1 MGYLGMVLVQDIP
14 KNDPGRNH
22 ISLWIVLNGRGAIY
36 TFEYPISISG
46 DSPVYQ
52 LLYKVDASRMM
63 SNPTVLLTPNNHD
76 QHAANMQT
84 MTMRMDYFR
93 ITREWFP
100 ALKLLPN
107 VRK

>member
-1 MGYLGMVLVQDIP
+1 MSHGLFGDGASFKTSQKD
-14 KNDPGRNH
+14 DPGRNH
-22 ISLWIVLNGRGAIY
+22 ISLWFVLNGRGAIY

-63 SNPTVLLTPNNHD
+63 SIPTILLTPNNHD

-93 ITREWFP
+93 IT
-100 ALKLLPN
+100 
-107 VRK
+107 